1 VLDADSNGEFDRGR
15 EKMLSLLLQ
24 SSQTQTDSGAAA
36 VGFIFGFIIWLLMFW
51 GLHALAHLLPFPG
64 KDKAH
69 DHAASLPSWHGG
81 SGLLPPAPPS

>member
-1 VLDADSNGEFDRGR
+1 VVDADTNAEFECWR

-24 SSQTQTDSGAAA
+24 AGTQTDSGAAA

-51 GLHALAHLLPFPG
+51 GLHALTHLLPFPG

-69 DHAASLPSWHGG
+69 DHAASLPSWHGA
-81 SGLLPPAPPS
+81 SGPLPPVPPS